1 MEQYKADIQG
11 TERQY
16 RSMEV
21 FT

>member
-1 MEQYKADIQG
+1 MEQYTADIQG